1 MDEWG
6 DPISEFIQWYKSR
19 PIIAKSYIAACLLL
33 AILIQF
39 NVFGYMDLYY
49 TFENNFGDLQLWRMA
64 TCFFYLGGVG
74 FALIIKVYLAYLIL
88 FYS

>member
-33 AILIQF
+33 AIL
-39 NVFGYMDLYY
+39 
-49 TFENNFGDLQLWRMA
+49 T
-64 TCFFYLGGVG
+64 
-74 FALIIKVYLAYLIL
+74 
-88 FYS
+88 